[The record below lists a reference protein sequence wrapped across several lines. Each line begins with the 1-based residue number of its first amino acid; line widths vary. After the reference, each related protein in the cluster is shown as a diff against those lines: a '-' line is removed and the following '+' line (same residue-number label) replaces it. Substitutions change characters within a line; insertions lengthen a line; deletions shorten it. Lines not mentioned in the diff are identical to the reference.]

1 MARRMAP
8 TRAVQTYEGQVLSEK
23 EIEEMREAFL
33 LFDADDRGVVDFE
46 EVQMVLQSLGL
57 ETMGQLSPEWME
69 SRDKNSSDTENR
81 RFVDMESFVDIL
93 GAKIGNDEV
102 DKREEIQRVFFFFD
116 DDKTGKI
123 SLRNLKRVV
132 HELGETLTDAELLEM
147 VERADLNQDGEV
159 DADEFYTMMTKQTF
173 T

>member
-93 GAKIGNDEV
+93 GAKIGV
-102 DKREEIQRVFFFFD
+102 RRA
-116 DDKTGKI
+116 
-123 SLRNLKRVV
+123 SYLR
-132 HELGETLTDAELLEM
+132 M
-147 VERADLNQDGEV
+147 
-159 DADEFYTMMTKQTF
+159 
-173 T
+173 

>member
-1 MARRMAP
+1 M
-8 TRAVQTYEGQVLSEK
+8 
-23 EIEEMREAFL
+23 
-33 LFDADDRGVVDFE
+33 
-46 EVQMVLQSLGL
+46 
-57 ETMGQLSPEWME
+57 
-69 SRDKNSSDTENR
+69 
-81 RFVDMESFVDIL
+81 
-93 GAKIGNDEV
+93 